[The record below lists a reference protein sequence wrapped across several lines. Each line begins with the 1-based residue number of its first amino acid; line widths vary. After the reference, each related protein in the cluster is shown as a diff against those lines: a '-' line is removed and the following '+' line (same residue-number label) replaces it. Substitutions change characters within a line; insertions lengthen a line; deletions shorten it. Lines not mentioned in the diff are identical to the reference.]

1 MQLVRM
7 NIVATRD
14 LDDRTLS
21 HQAFLNDPQLLSRCP
36 PPAPLRAGK
45 YRHSHRV
52 CPLIC
57 KSMGK
62 PLTSTANPIGG
73 LHRMRTPKLWLT
85 KWVVTYANMT
95 RPEANRSR
103 RITPSIR
110 ARVSSWPLVP
120 CCHEGGACW
129 RKGWDSNPRGA
140 CAPGGFQDRCLKPL
154 GHPSD
159 ADLFSTSGPWPIT

>member
-21 HQAFLNDPQLLSRCP
+21 HQAFLNDPHLLSRCP

-62 PLTSTANPIGG
+62 PVTSTANPIGG
-73 LHRMRTPKLWLT
+73 LHRMHRMRTDNEHRRAVRELIHEAFHK
-85 KWVVTYANMT
+85 AN
-95 RPEANRSR
+95 E
-103 RITPSIR
+103 
-110 ARVSSWPLVP
+110 
-120 CCHEGGACW
+120 
-129 RKGWDSNPRGA
+129 
-140 CAPGGFQDRCLKPL
+140 
-154 GHPSD
+154 
-159 ADLFSTSGPWPIT
+159 

>member
-73 LHRMRTPKLWLT
+73 LHRMRTYYLHDLA
-85 KWVVTYANMT
+85 YQ
-95 RPEANRSR
+95 
-103 RITPSIR
+103 
-110 ARVSSWPLVP
+110 SS
-120 CCHEGGACW
+120 
-129 RKGWDSNPRGA
+129 
-140 CAPGGFQDRCLKPL
+140 
-154 GHPSD
+154 SD
-159 ADLFSTSGPWPIT
+159 VAVHLAA

>member
-73 LHRMRTPKLWLT
+73 LHRMRTIAW
-85 KWVVTYANMT
+85 
-95 RPEANRSR
+95 SR
-103 RITPSIR
+103 FLLSACPQ
-110 ARVSSWPLVP
+110 ARDGAARNLV
-120 CCHEGGACW
+120 AF
-129 RKGWDSNPRGA
+129 
-140 CAPGGFQDRCLKPL
+140 APYYR
-154 GHPSD
+154 
-159 ADLFSTSGPWPIT
+159 

>member
-62 PLTSTANPIGG
+62 PVTSTANPIGG
-73 LHRMRTPKLWLT
+73 LHRMRTLEIARFQGLRRWKLAILFSGFPRIEKRDSVAVSEGAMRPK
-85 KWVVTYANMT
+85 K
-95 RPEANRSR
+95 
-103 RITPSIR
+103 
-110 ARVSSWPLVP
+110 
-120 CCHEGGACW
+120 HETTGSG
-129 RKGWDSNPRGA
+129 
-140 CAPGGFQDRCLKPL
+140 
-154 GHPSD
+154 
-159 ADLFSTSGPWPIT
+159 DLFRAQLDQIINMRHELVQLAGKVGWGLIGG

>member
-21 HQAFLNDPQLLSRCP
+21 RQAFLNDPHLLSRCP

-45 YRHSHRV
+45 YRHCHRV

-62 PLTSTANPIGG
+62 PVTSTANPIGG
-73 LHRMRTPKLWLT
+73 LHRMRTSLRKHPT
-85 KWVVTYANMT
+85 
-95 RPEANRSR
+95 S
-103 RITPSIR
+103 TPS
-110 ARVSSWPLVP
+110 S
-120 CCHEGGACW
+120 
-129 RKGWDSNPRGA
+129 RKTAYLNP
-140 CAPGGFQDRCLKPL
+140 Q
-154 GHPSD
+154 
-159 ADLFSTSGPWPIT
+159 

>member
-45 YRHSHRV
+45 YRHTHRV

-62 PLTSTANPIGG
+62 PVTSTANPIGG
-73 LHRMRTPKLWLT
+73 LHRLSITHISPRLSADAIL
-85 KWVVTYANMT
+85 
-95 RPEANRSR
+95 
-103 RITPSIR
+103 RILESDESFVIPS
-110 ARVSSWPLVP
+110 
-120 CCHEGGACW
+120 
-129 RKGWDSNPRGA
+129 
-140 CAPGGFQDRCLKPL
+140 
-154 GHPSD
+154 
-159 ADLFSTSGPWPIT
+159 